1 MSSFPSQGRSDLGH
15 PQLLTITTSPL
26 AFAPSGA
33 KLIVKSAPSLSLPA
47 SVSPERVTLRPFLAN
62 SAVIQSAAFVG
73 AAGRT
78 EAHTSELQTLMRIS
92 YAALRLTKK
101 KKLTKTRHYSTHI

>member
-73 AAGRT
+73 AAGEVKPSFTVALRS
-78 EAHTSELQTLMRIS
+78 EEHTSELQSLMRTS
-92 YAALRLTKK
+92 YAVFCLKK
-101 KKLTKTRHYSTHI
+101 

>member
-47 SVSPERVTLRPFLAN
+47 SVSPERVPLRPFLAN
-62 SAVIQSAAFVG
+62 SAAIPSAAFVG
-73 AAGRT
+73 AAGQVKPHFT
-78 EAHTSELQTLMRIS
+78 VAFTAPFLSFDSM
-92 YAALRLTKK
+92 
-101 KKLTKTRHYSTHI
+101 STWVTYQPGWSLNPH